1 MKNNEGC
8 LSCVIAQHNS
18 MSKVYDDILD
28 GQDIVTS
35 YMFIIIF
42 G

>member
-1 MKNNEGC
+1 MKTNEGC
-8 LSCVIAQHNS
+8 LSS
-18 MSKVYDDILD
+18 MSCQVYDDILD